1 MIVNFTANTNSEK
14 NLLDLA
20 ANQLKWQHVTKSSSS
35 SYTVGYLLLWRN
47 YMLEL
52 KHVGCVTIKTR
63 NDWSSLYL
71 ALVLP
76 ISKRRHEDKVFPINK
91 EEKLEDYHK

>member
-35 SYTVGYLLLWRN
+35 SYTVGYLLL
-47 YMLEL
+47 
-52 KHVGCVTIKTR
+52 
-63 NDWSSLYL
+63 
-71 ALVLP
+71 
-76 ISKRRHEDKVFPINK
+76 
-91 EEKLEDYHK
+91 